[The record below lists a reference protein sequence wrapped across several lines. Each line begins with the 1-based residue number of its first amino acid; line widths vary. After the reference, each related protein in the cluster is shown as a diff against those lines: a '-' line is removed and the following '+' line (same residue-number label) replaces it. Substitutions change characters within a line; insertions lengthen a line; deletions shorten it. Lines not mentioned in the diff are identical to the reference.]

1 MQINNIKQ
9 WLKIVRA
16 SRIRK
21 ERESDGG
28 ERWEKEGEMRNWRQ
42 RGKLELESKKKK
54 TKEKNWEKLR
64 YESGRGNRNMR
75 K

>member
-28 ERWEKEGEMRNWRQ
+28 ERWEKEGEMRNGGR
-42 RGKLELESKKKK
+42 E
-54 TKEKNWEKLR
+54 EK
-64 YESGRGNRNMR
+64 
-75 K
+75 